1 MTREQALV
9 DAARDALLQM
19 RLSLMAPSRLSSVA
33 GASVFSNRVD
43 TLSAALSQYEDKE
56 TDNG

>member
-9 DAARDALLQM
+9 EAARAIREEGMRNHNTRCRDWWSPLL
-19 RLSLMAPSRLSSVA
+19 
-33 GASVFSNRVD
+33 
-43 TLSAALSQYEDKE
+43 AALSQYEDKE